1 MILLIL
7 IGVVILFAILVTKSA
22 SNWVITNYI
31 VAEYHIFSTIN
42 NLRRS
47 HDLTPVSC
55 AHHMVDVQKTATFP
69 CNLNQITP
77 SVIVAA
83 YGEIIFDPSVRRIS
97 VDLDIAM
104 LRFLLFR
111 ECVVMVGAARSP

>member
-1 MILLIL
+1 MILLII
-7 IGVVILFAILVTKSA
+7 IGVVTLFMILSVTAA
-22 SNWVITNYI
+22 SNWVTANY
-31 VAEYHIFSTIN
+31 VAAEYHIFSTIN
-42 NLRRS
+42 DLRRS
-47 HDLTPVSC
+47 HGLTPVSC
-55 AHHMVDVQKTATFP
+55 AHHMVDVQKTVMFP

-83 YGEIIFDPSVRRIS
+83 YGEIIFDPSIRRIS

-111 ECVVMVGAARSP
+111 ECVVMVGATRTP